1 MSADNPPP
9 PAGGQTLRIP
19 GATRDAALHDQLYRY
34 AQDMQEL
41 LDSNNELEQ
50 RYRTLRESYESVTE
64 GRSVLEGLIHASRD
78 MYLMTDRA
86 GTVLR
91 CNPAAGAI
99 APAPQLLGAYIGD
112 LLAPADLERIK
123 LLLDQL
129 EDGGEAPAEGLEL
142 RMKAHAGATH
152 TLIASL
158 CPMPVRVDGDLR
170 SIHWMIRD
178 MTHMREAEFESK
190 ISSLVFGS
198 TSEGVM
204 ITDCEGGILAV
215 NPAFS
220 KITGYSSEE
229 AVGKNPRFL
238 QSGAQDRHFYEK
250 MWHTLRTDGHWQGQI
265 SNRKKDGEIY
275 IEWLTL
281 TSAQDDEGKV
291 LSYIGVFSDL
301 SRLMQAEKRL
311 FDLAHSDALTQLPN
325 SELLQDRLQQMIG
338 LAKRRGEAFAVMAV
352 DLDRFKQ
359 INDAFGHV
367 AGDQALNEIA
377 ARLTASMRAADTVA
391 RIGGNAFAILAPG
404 MVSEHGIGLVAGRI
418 IGALL
423 QPLDI
428 DGREHIVGASIGVAL
443 YPDHGEEAASLLGHA
458 QIAMREAKRAGGN
471 THAIYRAAQEAAGDA
486 APADGAARA

>member
-1 MSADNPPP
+1 VSADKPPS
-9 PAGGQTLRIP
+9 PAGGQTLRFP
-19 GATRDAALHDQLYRY
+19 GASRDAALHDQLYRY

-50 RYRTLRESYESVTE
+50 RYRNLRESYDSAVEA
-64 GRSVLEGLIHASRD
+64 RSALERLLHAFRD
-78 MYLMTDRA
+78 IYLMTDRA
-86 GTVLR
+86 GTILQ
-91 CNPAAGAI
+91 CNPAAVAI
-99 APAPQLLGAYIGD
+99 APASQLPGVYIGD
-112 LLAPADLERIK
+112 LTTASHQESVRQLLER
-123 LLLDQL
+123 L
-129 EDGGEAPAEGLEL
+129 ESGGEAPAEELEL
-142 RMKAHAGATH
+142 NLKSQAGGNPA
-152 TLIASL
+152 LIASVS
-158 CPMPVRVDGDLR
+158 CIPVRVDGDLR
-170 SIHWMIRD
+170 AIHWIIRD
-178 MTHMREAEFESK
+178 ITHMREAEFESK

-265 SNRKKDGEIY
+265 SNRKKNGEIY

-311 FDLAHSDALTQLPN
+311 FHLAHSDALTQLPN

-391 RIGGNAFAILAPG
+391 RIGGNAFAILVPG
-404 MVSEHGIGLVAGRI
+404 MVSEHDIGLVAGKI